1 MLAKRI
7 IPCLDIKD
15 WQVVKGTNF
24 VNLQNF
30 WDALLL
36 AEKYCKQWADE
47 LVFLDINAT
56 NEKRQTLISL
66 VEKIA
71 KNINIPFTVWGGI
84 NSIEIMDRLFKA
96 WADKVS
102 LNSAAIKNPKLLQE
116 ASEKFGRQSVVVAID
131 YKKIENWES
140 KIENNYKVFIWWW
153 KTETDWK
160 LSDRCIECEKLW
172 AWELLLTSI
181 DHDGMKQWFDMQIM
195 NQILS
200 IVKLP
205 IIASW
210 WCWSEKDF
218 LDLFQ
223 NTVCTWWL
231 WASVF
236 HTWQI
241 DIRNLKKY
249 LYENKISIRL

>member
-1 MLAKRI
+1 MLSKRI

-24 VNLQNF
+24 ANLQNY
-30 WDALLL
+30 WNALLL
-36 AEKYCKQWADE
+36 AEKYCRQWADE

-56 NEKRQTLISL
+56 SEKRQTLISL

-71 KNINIPFTVWGGI
+71 KNIHIPFTVWGGI
-84 NSIEIMDRLFKA
+84 KSIEMIDTIFRA

-102 LNSAAIKNPKLLQE
+102 LNSAVISNPKLLQE
-116 ASEKFGRQSVVVAID
+116 ASEKFWRQSIVVAVD
-131 YKKIENWES
+131 YKKVLS
-140 KIENNYKVFIWWW
+140 DYKIFIWWW
-153 KTETDWK
+153 KIETSWK
-160 LSDRCIECEKLW
+160 LSDRCIECERLW

-181 DHDGMKQWFDMQIM
+181 DHDGMKKWFDNAVM
-195 NQILS
+195 NAIS
-200 IVKLP
+200 NIVNVP

-223 NTVCTWWL
+223 NTSCT
-231 WASVF
+231 
-236 HTWQI
+236 
-241 DIRNLKKY
+241 
-249 LYENKISIRL
+249 